1 MLLIHSHLIL
11 FANQTIM
18 TKNQN
23 IKCKQIQLHS
33 IEWPANQI
41 KCSANNV
48 RSTLLFDRH
57 TYSYHI
63 YIYTYIYGYMQWR
76 WANCNAADIITDVAV
91 ALPMFISVLLFS
103 VFSLLLNGLNVFHS
117 LNRYRCFLVVLFVL
131 FR

>member
-1 MLLIHSHLIL
+1 MNTNILTFYDNSLIPILYNWLDDFNHNLPFNLVEINQEKNEIVKMLPIHSHLIL

-63 YIYTYIYGYMQWR
+63 YIYTYIYGYMQ
-76 WANCNAADIITDVAV
+76 
-91 ALPMFISVLLFS
+91 
-103 VFSLLLNGLNVFHS
+103 
-117 LNRYRCFLVVLFVL
+117 
-131 FR
+131 